1 MKHANKFLALIL
13 ALAMVMSLGI
23 TAFAAETE
31 EEAPT
36 MQTISFKSD
45 DNHAYEIYQIF
56 TGRIDG
62 DVLVDIKYGQNANS
76 EGEVP
81 YDKLEELQALNDSD
95 HKAIETAVKAYLNS
109 EDAFATRTNEASIQ
123 VPTGYYYIVD
133 KGNGDADA
141 PVSAVIIK
149 VAENFE
155 IAPKRPGTPTAEKKL
170 KDINDSKTTEYTE
183 WQDSADHDIGDM
195 VPFQITVTI
204 PEGIDQYDFYKMNV
218 KDTQSKGLT
227 LKENTFKIMM
237 GEKELEKDTDWTF
250 ASETTEAGE
259 TKFTIAF
266 DDVQKF
272 ANGGETIVI
281 TYESELNEDAVIG
294 SLGNP
299 NEMYLEY
306 SRNPENGND
315 FGTTP
320 VDKVI
325 VFTYKTVVNKV
336 DNKGDSL
343 KGAEFTLYKKVV
355 AGGSELEGHEGSYKP
370 ITVTS
375 IDNESTFNFVGL
387 DDGDYVLVETKV
399 PTGYNKAEDTEF
411 TISATHEEK
420 SDDPQLLTFSGE
432 KTSGNADITDN
443 TAKENGA
450 NPKNEVVNNKGVEL
464 PSTGGIGTTIFYVV
478 GSVMM
483 LAAAVLL
490 ITRKKMSAYQD

>member
-23 TAFAAETE
+23 TAFAAEAA

-36 MQTISFKSD
+36 MQTISFKAD
-45 DNHAYEIYQIF
+45 DDHSYDIYQIF
-56 TGRIDG
+56 TGVIEDG
-62 DVLVDIKYGQNANS
+62 VLVNVKYGTNANK

-81 YDKLEELQALNDSD
+81 YPELEALQALNGKG
-95 HKAIETAVKAYLNS
+95 HKEIENAVKAYLTG
-109 EDAFATRTNEASIQ
+109 DAAYTRTNEGSIQ

-133 KGNGDADA
+133 KGNGDAEA

-155 IAPKRPGTPTAEKKL
+155 IAPKRPGTPTAVKKVDD
-170 KDINDSKTTEYTE
+170 KNDTTGAEDAVVWE
-183 WQDSADHDIGDM
+183 DSADHDIGDM

-227 LKENTFKIMM
+227 LKEDTFKIMV
-237 GEKELEKDTDWTF
+237 GEKELAKDTDWTF
-250 ASETTEAGE
+250 ASETTDAGE

-266 DDVQKF
+266 ADVKGF
-272 ANGGETIVI
+272 ASNGKEIVI

-306 SRNPENGND
+306 SNNPENDED
-315 FGTTP
+315 FGKTP

-325 VFTYKTVVNKV
+325 VFTYKTVVNKI
-336 DNKGDSL
+336 DNEKKPL
-343 KGAEFTLYKKVV
+343 TGAGFTLYKKL
-355 AGGSELEGHEGSYKP
+355 ADKTEEP
-370 ITVTS
+370 IDYIEIEDEDTTVF
-375 IDNESTFNFVGL
+375 TFKGL
-387 DDGDYVLVETKV
+387 DDGTYVLRETKV
-399 PTGYNKAEDTEF
+399 PTGYNKADDIEF
-411 TISATHEEK
+411 TISATHDKEAT
-420 SDDPQLLTFSGE
+420 DPKLLTFSGDA
-432 KTSGNADITDN
+432 TSGNAELTSDITTGTVSTD
-443 TAKENGA
+443 
-450 NPKNEVVNNKGVEL
+450 VVNNKGVEL

-478 GSVMM
+478 GSMMM